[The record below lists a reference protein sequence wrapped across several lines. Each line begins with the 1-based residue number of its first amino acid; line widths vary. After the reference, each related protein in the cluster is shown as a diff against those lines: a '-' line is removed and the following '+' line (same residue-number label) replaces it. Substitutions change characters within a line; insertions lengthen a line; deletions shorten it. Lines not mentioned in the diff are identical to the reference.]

1 MASNNGLSISDLLGA
16 TGDGASNWNWRESFV
31 QLDENMATPGLFIA
45 AESTLIAFG
54 PAKATAA
61 FDVVKIGLTPNIAI
75 SQQIPQQRLP
85 EIGSMRVHILNGVPV
100 GGGSMSRLI
109 YNGPSL
115 MRYAYGNLYDDNGN
129 PTALA
134 LQGMATGTG
143 PAQDFTVNAWKKLM
157 DKPDKIMQG
166 HKDTD
171 LWISCWDQRLK
182 APFGVCMY
190 FQDVAG
196 NAVGGFYAEGTKIN
210 SHNITQSAGQLIMVE
225 GISFAFDRLVPVR
238 GIGRSQM

>member
-1 MASNNGLSISDLLGA
+1 MMNGISIADLLGA
-16 TGDGASNWNWRESFV
+16 NGDGTSDWNFRENFV
-31 QLDENMATPGLFIA
+31 QLDENMGTPGLFIA
-45 AESTLIAFG
+45 SESTLIAFG
-54 PAKATAA
+54 PAAATSA
-61 FDVVKIGLTPNIAI
+61 FDVVKVGLTPNIAI

-100 GGGSMSRLI
+100 GGGSMSRLV

-115 MRYAYGNLYDDNGN
+115 IRYAYGNLYDDNGN

-134 LQGMATGTG
+134 LAGMMTGSG
-143 PAQDFTVNAWKKLM
+143 PAQSFAANAWKLIM
-157 DKPDKIMQG
+157 NNPDKVMQG
-166 HKDTD
+166 DMNTD
-171 LWISCWDQRLK
+171 LWLSTWDTRLK
-182 APFGVCMY
+182 APFGICIY

-196 NAVGGFYAEGTKIN
+196 AAVGGIYAEGTKIN

>member
-1 MASNNGLSISDLLGA
+1 MANKISIRELLGA
-16 TGDGASNWNWRESFV
+16 NGDGTSDWNWRESFV
-31 QLDENMATPGLFIA
+31 QLDENMGTPGLFIA
-45 AESTLIAFG
+45 AESTLIGFG

-61 FDVVKIGLTPNIAI
+61 FDVVKVGLTPNISI

-85 EIGSMRVHILNGVPV
+85 EIGSVRVHILNGVPV
-100 GGGSMSRLI
+100 GGGNMSRLV

-115 MRYAYGNLYDDNGN
+115 MRYAYGNLYDDEGN

-134 LQGMATGTG
+134 LQGMATGSG
-143 PAQDFTVNAWKKLM
+143 AAQDFTTNAWKHLM
-157 DKPDKIMQG
+157 SKPDKVMQG
-166 HKDTD
+166 NNNTD
-171 LWISCWDQRLK
+171 LWLSCWDSRLK
-182 APFGVCMY
+182 MPFGLCMY

-196 NAVGGFYAEGTKIN
+196 NAVGGVYAEGVKIN
-210 SHNITQSAGQLIMVE
+210 SHQITQSAGQLIMVE

>member
-1 MASNNGLSISDLLGA
+1 MANQISIRELLGA
-16 TGDGASNWNWRESFV
+16 NGDGVSDWNWRESFV

-61 FDVVKIGLTPNIAI
+61 FDVVKVGLTPNISI

-85 EIGSMRVHILNGVPV
+85 EIGSVRVHILNGVPI
-100 GGGSMSRLI
+100 GGGSMSRLV

-115 MRYAYGNLYDDNGN
+115 MRYAYGNLYDDEGN

-134 LQGMATGTG
+134 LQGMATGSG
-143 PAQDFTVNAWKKLM
+143 AAQDFTVNSWKRLM
-157 DKPDKIMQG
+157 SKPDKVMQG
-166 HKDTD
+166 NKNTPLWLSAWDT
-171 LWISCWDQRLK
+171 RLK
-182 APFGVCMY
+182 MPFGICMY

-196 NAVGGFYAEGTKIN
+196 NAVGGVYAEGTKIN
-210 SHNITQSAGQLIMVE
+210 SHNMSQSAGQIIMVE
-225 GISFAFDRLVPVR
+225 GISFAFDRLIPVR
-238 GIGRSQM
+238 GIGNSQS